1 MQPTFQKLFYT
12 SLILASTLIATTK
25 IAVAQMMIYP
35 MVIESD
41 TQKGQAKGS
50 FSITNNSPTLMR
62 TRVRAQSFSY
72 GRKGFEI
79 VKENAEDLVP
89 YLVFSP
95 REFVLQPG
103 QTRQVRLSA
112 QLLPSMKDREFR
124 AIIFTDNLTAI
135 DNAGNTNAGTSQA
148 SIIPS
153 LGLTFYV
160 RQGKTDSQLT
170 VLSASAVSE
179 SPVKLLVKNSGNA
192 TVRPEILWKLV
203 DKNGIE
209 VSGKFDPITIIAG
222 GDREIPLIDKLGPSF
237 SPGTYELKGEFRWQ
251 KGKDNKSQ
259 SFTIPLAISANSN
272 TKPAAIPTAK
282 ILK

>member
-1 MQPTFQKLFYT
+1 MRPTFQKLLYT
-12 SLILASTLIATTK
+12 SLILASTLITTTK
-25 IAVAQMMIYP
+25 IAVAQVTIYP

-62 TRVRAQSFSY
+62 ARVRAQPFSY

-79 VKENAEDLVP
+79 VKENAEDLGP

-112 QLLPSMKDREFR
+112 QLLPSLKDREFR
-124 AIIFTDNLTAI
+124 TVIFTDNLTAI

-148 SIIPS
+148 TVIPS

-192 TVRPEILWKLV
+192 TVRPEIRWKLV

-209 VSGKFDPITIIAG
+209 VSGEFGPITIIAG

-237 SPGTYELKGEFRWQ
+237 PPGTYELKGEFHWQ

-272 TKPAAIPTAK
+272 TKPDASPTPK
-282 ILK
+282 PLK

>member
-1 MQPTFQKLFYT
+1 MRPTFQKLLYT

-25 IAVAQMMIYP
+25 IAVAQVMIYP

-41 TQKGQAKGS
+41 TKKGQAKGS

-62 TRVRAQSFSY
+62 TRVRAQPFSY

-79 VKENAEDLVP
+79 VKESAGDLVP

-135 DNAGNTNAGTSQA
+135 DNASNISAGASQGI
-148 SIIPS
+148 IIPS

-160 RQGKTDSQLT
+160 RQGKTDAQLT
-170 VLSASAVSE
+170 VLSASAVSG
-179 SPVKLLVKNSGNA
+179 SSMKLLVKNSGNA
-192 TVRPEILWKLV
+192 TVRPEISWKLV

-209 VSGKFDPITIIAG
+209 VSGKLDPITVIAG
-222 GDREIPLIDKLGPSF
+222 GDREMPLIDKLGPSF
-237 SPGTYELKGEFRWQ
+237 PPGTYELKGELSWK
-251 KGKDNKSQ
+251 KGEDIKSQ
-259 SFTIPLAISANSN
+259 SFTIPLAVSA
-272 TKPAAIPTAK
+272 K
-282 ILK
+282 